1 MARPPSPI
9 LTDAELRLMKVLWSR
24 GESTVT
30 EILDA
35 LPDDVDLADSTIRT
49 TLRIME
55 EKGYV
60 RHTERGRAYEYT
72 PTIEAEDARRSA
84 IGHLVTRFFDGSTE
98 RLVLR
103 LLEDEDLDEDDL
115 ARLRRMIEE
124 QDGS

>member
-84 IGHLVTRFFDGSTE
+84 IGHLVSRFFDGSFGL
-98 RLVLR
+98 LVAR
-103 LLEDEDLDEDDL
+103 LLDDEALDDDEL
-115 ARLRRMIEE
+115 ARLRRMLEE
-124 QDGS
+124 RTP